1 MTDAPLWSVMEI
13 ELRFFATFRQAVG
26 SKTIDRTFDADADV
40 GTVLRALEGEF
51 DGLEGEILDDQGE
64 LRPQLSVLK
73 DGREVVHMEGLDTL
87 LEDGDAVSV
96 FPPVAGGEDTEESTT
111 DADGEPVRREKSF
124 RGISERLA
132 REYLVNLGGEKAG
145 EHTVAGPDWTVE
157 TSAETV
163 NVAGS
168 MTLTEVTVV
177 FEGPP
182 ATLDPLMEQFGRKA
196 MRAGG

>member
-1 MTDAPLWSVMEI
+1 MSGPALSVGMEI

-26 SKTIDRTFDADADV
+26 SKTIEREVDDGADV
-40 GTVLRALEGEF
+40 GVVLRALEAEF
-51 DGLEGEILDDQGE
+51 DGLEGEILDDAGE

-73 DGREVVHMEGLDTL
+73 NGREVVHMSGLATP

-96 FPPVAGGEDTEESTT
+96 FPPVAGGSGESTEDERERIT
-111 DADGEPVRREKSF
+111 REKAF

-132 REYLVNLGGEKAG
+132 RHYLVNLGGE
-145 EHTVAGPDWTVE
+145 EVDDHVVVGPDWRVE
-157 TSAETV
+157 TSAEKV

-168 MTLTEVTVV
+168 MTLTEVTVT

-182 ATLDPLMEQFGRKA
+182 ETLDPLMEKFGRKA

>member
-1 MTDAPLWSVMEI
+1 MEI

-26 SKTIDRTFDADADV
+26 SKTIVREFGADADV
-40 GTVLRALEGEF
+40 GAVLRALEAEF
-51 DGLEGEILDDQGE
+51 DGLEGELLDDAGE

-73 DGREVVHMEGLDTL
+73 NGREVVHMEGLDTP

-96 FPPVAGGEDTEESTT
+96 FPPVAGGAEGSPE
-111 DADGEPVRREKSF
+111 GEGERVTREKAF
-124 RGISERLA
+124 RGVSERLV
-132 REYLVNLGGEKAG
+132 RHYLVNLGGEEVD
-145 EHTVAGPDWTVE
+145 EHVVAGPDWRVE
-157 TSAETV
+157 TSAEKV

-168 MTLTEVTVV
+168 MTLTEVTVT

-182 ATLDPLMEQFGRKA
+182 ETLDPLMEKFGRKA

>member
-1 MTDAPLWSVMEI
+1 MEI

-26 SKTIDRTFDADADV
+26 SKTIDRTFDDDADV
-40 GTVLRALEGEF
+40 GTVLRALEAEF

-64 LRPQLSVLK
+64 LLPQLSVLK
-73 DGREVVHMEGLDTL
+73 NGREVVHMEGLETP

-96 FPPVAGGEDTEESTT
+96 FPPVAGGEDAEGTTAESG
-111 DADGEPVRREKSF
+111 DDPVRREKSF

-132 REYLVNLGGEKAG
+132 REYLVNLGGEKVD

-157 TSAETV
+157 TSAEKV

-168 MTLTEVTVV
+168 MMLTEVTVV

-182 ATLDPLMEQFGRKA
+182 ATLEPLMEQFGRKA

>member
-1 MTDAPLWSVMEI
+1 MDV

-26 SKTIDRTFDADADV
+26 SKTIDREFEDDADV
-40 GTVLRALEGEF
+40 GTVLRALEAEF
-51 DGLEGEILDDQGE
+51 DGLEGQILDDRGE

-73 DGREVVHMEGLDTL
+73 NGREVVHMDGLATT

-96 FPPVAGGEDTEESTT
+96 FPPVAGGGNTEVPGKGDAEAT
-111 DADGEPVRREKSF
+111 DDEGHVTREKAF

-132 REYLVNLGGEKAG
+132 REYLVTLGGEKVG
-145 EHTVAGPDWTVE
+145 EHVVEGPDWRVE
-157 TSAETV
+157 TSAEKV
-163 NVAGS
+163 QVAGS
-168 MTLTEVTVV
+168 MQLTEVTIV

-182 ATLDPLMEQFGRKA
+182 ETLEPLVEKFGRKA

>member
-1 MTDAPLWSVMEI
+1 MEI

-26 SKTIDRTFDADADV
+26 SKTIEREVDDGADV
-40 GTVLRALEGEF
+40 GVVLRALEAEF
-51 DGLEGEILDDQGE
+51 DGLEGEILDDAGE

-73 DGREVVHMEGLDTL
+73 NGREVVHMSGLATP

-96 FPPVAGGEDTEESTT
+96 FPPVAGGSGESTEDERERIT
-111 DADGEPVRREKSF
+111 REKAF

-132 REYLVNLGGEKAG
+132 RHYLVNLGGE
-145 EHTVAGPDWTVE
+145 EVDDHVVVGPDWRVE
-157 TSAETV
+157 TSAEKV

-168 MTLTEVTVV
+168 MTLTEVTVT

-182 ATLDPLMEQFGRKA
+182 ETLDPLMEKFGRKA

>member
-1 MTDAPLWSVMEI
+1 MDI
-13 ELRFFATFRQAVG
+13 ELRFFATFRKAVG
-26 SKTIDRTFDADADV
+26 SKTIEREFDAGADV
-40 GTVLRALEGEF
+40 GTVLRALEAEF

-73 DGREVVHMEGLDTL
+73 NGREVVHMEGLATA

-96 FPPVAGGEDTEESTT
+96 FPPVAGGAGDAAEPGDGDTAAESAT
-111 DADGEPVRREKSF
+111 REKAF

-132 REYLVNLGGEKAG
+132 REYLVKLGGEKVDDHRV
-145 EHTVAGPDWTVE
+145 EGPDWSVE
-157 TSAETV
+157 TSAEKV

-168 MTLTEVTVV
+168 MQLTEVTVV

-182 ATLDPLMEQFGRKA
+182 ATLEPLMEKFGRKA